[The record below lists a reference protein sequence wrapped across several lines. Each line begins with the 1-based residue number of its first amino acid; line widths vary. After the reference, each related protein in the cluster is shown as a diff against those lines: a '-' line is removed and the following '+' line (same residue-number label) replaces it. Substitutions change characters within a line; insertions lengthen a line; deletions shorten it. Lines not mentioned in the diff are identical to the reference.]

1 MCESLAQ
8 MDSLHYAATM
18 APARH
23 PLRSYIVGLFK
34 QGDLVSV
41 HEATLICD
49 ATRQAISRWIKLE
62 GISIEAHRLEHIAKL
77 RTNAQRYLD
86 GLSPLRR
93 PTKKQMRQELERAM
107 KKFNAA
113 NGRHP

>member
-1 MCESLAQ
+1 
-8 MDSLHYAATM
+8 M

-23 PLRSYIVGLFK
+23 PLRSYIVGLFR
-34 QGDLVSV
+34 QGDLVNV
-41 HEATLICD
+41 REATLICD
-49 ATRQAISRWIKLE
+49 VSRQAITKWLKAERINV
-62 GISIEAHRLEHIAKL
+62 EAHRLEHISKL

-86 GLSPLRR
+86 GLSPLRK

-107 KKFNAA
+107 KRFNAA